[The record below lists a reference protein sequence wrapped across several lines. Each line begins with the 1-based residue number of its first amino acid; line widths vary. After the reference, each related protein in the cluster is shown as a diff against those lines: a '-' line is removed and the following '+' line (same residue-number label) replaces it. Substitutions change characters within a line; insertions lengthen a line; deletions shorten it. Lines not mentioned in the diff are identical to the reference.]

1 MCGALCFTTTGSET
15 AEPRN
20 SATDTME
27 SITTAAATSSRK
39 TADCIASATTPI
51 RTDRAAR
58 GRTAPHPAFLLHAG
72 EAAPPPPWSQQ
83 TRPSSVDWRREWD
96 SNPRYGFPYT
106 RFPSV
111 RLQPLGHLSH
121 QPILRAQRTYGVDR
135 ICRAQSLSSK
145 EAAD

>member
-1 MCGALCFTTTGSET
+1 M
-15 AEPRN
+15 
-20 SATDTME
+20 
-27 SITTAAATSSRK
+27 AAP
-39 TADCIASATTPI
+39 CLIASEK
-51 RTDRAAR
+51 
-58 GRTAPHPAFLLHAG
+58 RTARLCR
-72 EAAPPPPWSQQ
+72 WSWVFGDTEWTLTFSSNPRQ
-83 TRPSSVDWRREWD
+83 TKQESWRREWD